1 MDKCLAGGGG
11 GGGEGGR
18 DRRRRRLNRGEA
30 TKYILSTI
38 EKEEKE
44 RKGREASKVLNNGTA
59 AAAKALTFGTLKE
72 QSRAEQRIG
81 GRRKKERRRR
91 EVQSQSATTTTT
103 CHRPPPPP
111 PPPPRAKHG
120 LNTNYHPPT
129 HPLTHKLFTTTRYY
143 TALHYACVCV
153 CIQGKEQHKKGRNE
167 RHTQHNDDEG
177 DGRRVEGRVGGV
189 LW

>member
-1 MDKCLAGGGG
+1 MDKCLAGGG
-11 GGGEGGR
+11 GGR

-129 HPLTHKLFTTTRYY
+129 HSHTNCSLHGTTLR
-143 TALHYACVCV
+143 VCV

-177 DGRRVEGRVGGV
+177 DGRRVEARVGGGV